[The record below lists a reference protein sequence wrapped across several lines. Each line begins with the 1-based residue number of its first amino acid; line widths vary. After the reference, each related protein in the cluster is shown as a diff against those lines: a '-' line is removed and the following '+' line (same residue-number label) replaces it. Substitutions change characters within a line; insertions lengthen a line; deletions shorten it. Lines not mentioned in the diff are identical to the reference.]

1 VWIEMPEQRP
11 VRAKRR
17 RRRTG
22 RRAAGVVATLALF
35 GVAAAITLMVL
46 PGGRLVPL
54 GLIPFR
60 AEAPAI
66 AGDDSA
72 SAAADRRRAR
82 RAAVARRRERAREAR
97 RDRARARA
105 RARRRAAERRARGRA
120 VALLRANGYEPAR
133 LADYRARAGLRV
145 LVGRSG
151 GGSRAFFFSGDRFV
165 GNDATAPSGRL
176 RVAAQR
182 GTTVTLAYGLAAGG
196 SARVRYRWQDGR
208 LTPLDPIPPA
218 YVRSPVLPTQ

>member
-11 VRAKRR
+11 VRVRR
-17 RRRTG
+17 RRSR
-22 RRAAGVVATLALF
+22 RRAAGVAATLAFF
-35 GVAAAITLMVL
+35 GVAAAIALMVM
-46 PGGRLVPL
+46 PGDRLVPL
-54 GLIPFR
+54 SLIPFE

-72 SAAADRRRAR
+72 AAAADRRRAR

-97 RDRARARA
+97 RARA
-105 RARRRAAERRARGRA
+105 RARRRAAERRVRGRA
-120 VALLRANGYEPAR
+120 VALLRASGYEPAR
-133 LADYRARAGLRV
+133 LADYRPRAALRV

-151 GGSRAFFFSGDRFV
+151 GASRAFFFSGERFV
-165 GNDATAPSGRL
+165 GNDASAPSGRL

-196 SARVRYRWQDGR
+196 FARVRYRWQDGR
-208 LTPLDPIPPA
+208 LTPLDPLPPV
-218 YVRSPVLPTQ
+218 YLRSPVTPSQ